1 MESFILAVSVVIII
15 LAIKIF
21 IVGITDP
28 EWQRQHEEWKKE
40 NER

>member
-1 MESFILAVSVVIII
+1 MDSLILAASVVIIV

-28 EWQRQHEEWKKE
+28 EWQRQHEEWQKE

>member
-1 MESFILAVSVVIII
+1 MDSIILAVSVVIIV

-21 IVGITDP
+21 VVGITDP
-28 EWQRQHEEWKKE
+28 EWQRQHEEWQKE

>member
-1 MESFILAVSVVIII
+1 MDSLILAVSVVIIV

-21 IVGITDP
+21 IAGITYP

>member
-1 MESFILAVSVVIII
+1 MDSIILAVSVVIII

-21 IVGITDP
+21 IAGIADP

>member
-1 MESFILAVSVVIII
+1 MDSIILAVSVVIIV

-21 IVGITDP
+21 IAGITDP

>member
-1 MESFILAVSVVIII
+1 MESFILAVGVVIIV

-21 IVGITDP
+21 IAGITDP
-28 EWQRQHEEWKKE
+28 EWRRQREQWQKE